1 MTHPLRDLVQ
11 EAFAPLGVLARAT
24 DHFSPRQGQTDMAL
38 AVADVVA
45 HGGSLVVEAGT
56 GVGKT
61 FAYLVPALLSGERV
75 LLSTATKA
83 LQDQLFA
90 RDLPRLVQALNL
102 PVRLALLK
110 GRSSYLCTHRMEMAR
125 RDTQIPDRHTVH
137 LLSRVETWSLSTR
150 TGDLAEL
157 PGLDERSPLI
167 PLITS
172 NRENCLG
179 SQCPKFKTCH
189 VNAARREALGA
200 DVVVI
205 NHHLFFADMAVRETG
220 MAELL
225 PSVRVVI
232 FDEAHQLNEVGV
244 NFLGHQLGTAQL
256 LDVTRDMLAT
266 GLQLARGLADWQGVC
281 SGLERAARELRLM
294 GGKRH
299 SAAKLRWTEEAPEGI
314 HHGAWEQSLQ
324 DVGAACVQALQALDT
339 VSEIAPDFMRL
350 HDRVAEV
357 AKRVDAFLNPCA
369 PDAVRWVDISAS
381 QMRLMEA
388 PLDIAE
394 TVRERLMKQSSAM
407 VADETDQEPPPWLD
421 EPLFDQRA
429 AAEDESGDSAFD
441 AQDHDTEA
449 SPFDSAFPVR
459 PVEDTRPR
467 AWVFTSAT
475 LGDDPRL
482 RWFTEPCGL
491 ESATVLRVSSPFDYP
506 AQASLYVP
514 RDIVRPNDPAHSA
527 QVAAIASEA
536 VRRLGGRT
544 LVLTTT
550 LRALRAIGEVMKQ
563 QLEGSGIEVL
573 VQGEWPKRHLMERF
587 REGAKAG
594 EGGCVLVASAT
605 FWEGF
610 DVPGDA
616 LQLVII
622 DKLPFPPPNDPL
634 VEARSKRLEA
644 QGRSPFNDYFV
655 PEAVVALK
663 QGAGRLIR
671 TESDQG
677 VLVLCDNRLVTTGY
691 GRRLI
696 AALPP
701 MHQLQ
706 TADALAQSLDA
717 LSQDFISRTSTR
729 TF

>member
-1 MTHPLRDLVQ
+1 MVQ

-24 DHFSPRQGQTDMAL
+24 EQFQPRDGQTEMAL
-38 AVADVVA
+38 AVADVVS

-125 RDTQIPDRHTVH
+125 RDTTRPDRHTAH
-137 LLSRVETWSLSTR
+137 LWSRVETWSLSTR

-232 FDEAHQLNEVGV
+232 FDEAHQLNETGV

-256 LDVTRDMLAT
+256 LDVTRDILAT

-281 SGLERAARELRLM
+281 SGLERAARELRLI
-294 GGKRH
+294 GGKRPG
-299 SAAKLRWTEEAPEGI
+299 AVKLRWTGDAPEGI
-314 HHGAWEQSLQ
+314 HPGAWAQSLQ

-350 HDRVAEV
+350 HDRVAEI

-369 PDAVRWVDISAS
+369 PDAVRWMDVSAS

-388 PLDIAE
+388 PLDIAQ
-394 TVRERLMKQSSAM
+394 TVRDRLMSQDGATPADDLLAEEAPWQDDEEAFNALEPN
-407 VADETDQEPPPWLD
+407 VAHPP
-421 EPLFDQRA
+421 
-429 AAEDESGDSAFD
+429 
-441 AQDHDTEA
+441 
-449 SPFDSAFPVR
+449 
-459 PVEDTRPR
+459 EDTRPR
-467 AWVFTSAT
+467 SWIFTSAT

-491 ESATVLRVSSPFDYP
+491 ESAQVLRVGSPFDYP
-506 AQASLYVP
+506 SQASLYVP

-527 QVAAIASEA
+527 QVAALAADA

-550 LRALRAIGEVMKQ
+550 LRALRAIGDAMKQ

-587 REGAKAG
+587 REGAKPG

-616 LQLVII
+616 LQLVVI

-671 TESDQG
+671 RETDQG

-701 MHQLQ
+701 MRQLNSAQ
-706 TADALAQSLDA
+706 ELAQAIEVLHQDA
-717 LSQDFISRTSTR
+717 ITKTSTT

>member
-1 MTHPLRDLVQ
+1 MNHPLRDMVQ
-11 EAFAPLGVLARAT
+11 EAFAPLGVLDRAT
-24 DHFSPRQGQTDMAL
+24 DQFTPRDGQTEMAL

-83 LQDQLFA
+83 LQDQLFS

-102 PVRLALLK
+102 PIRLALLK

-125 RDTQIPDRHTVH
+125 RDTSIPDRHTLH

-150 TGDLAEL
+150 TGDLAEM

-179 SQCPKFKTCH
+179 SQCPKFKMCH
-189 VNAARREALGA
+189 VNSARREALGA

-232 FDEAHQLNEVGV
+232 FDEAHQLNETGV
-244 NFLGHQLGTAQL
+244 NFLGHQLSTSQL
-256 LDVTRDMLAT
+256 LDLTRDILAT
-266 GLQLARGLADWQGVC
+266 GLQLARGLSDWQGVC
-281 SGLERAARELRLM
+281 STLERATRELRLV
-294 GGKRH
+294 GGKRTG
-299 SAAKLRWTEEAPEGI
+299 SVKLRWTEEAPEGI
-314 HHGAWEQSLQ
+314 HPGVWEQSLQ
-324 DVGAACVQALQALDT
+324 DVGSACVQALQALDT

-350 HDRVAEV
+350 HDRVAET

-369 PDAVRWVDISAS
+369 PDGVRWVDVSAS

-388 PLDIAE
+388 PLDIAQ
-394 TVRERLMKQSSAM
+394 TVRERLMKQTPQIE
-407 VADETDQEPPPWLD
+407 VAEVPEEPLPWQD
-421 EPLFDQRA
+421 EPT
-429 AAEDESGDSAFD
+429 SAD
-441 AQDHDTEA
+441 VDD
-449 SPFDSAFPVR
+449 SPFDHAFPMR
-459 PVEDTRPR
+459 AAEDTRPR

-475 LGDDPRL
+475 LGDDPHL

-506 AQASLYVP
+506 GQASLYVP

-527 QVAAIASEA
+527 QVAVLASDA

-550 LRALRAIGEVMKQ
+550 LRALRAIGDVMKQ
-563 QLEGSGIEVL
+563 RLEGSDIEVL
-573 VQGEWPKRHLMERF
+573 VQGEWPKRHLMTRF
-587 REGAKAG
+587 REGAKTG

-644 QGRSPFNDYFV
+644 QGRSAFNEYFV

-677 VLVLCDNRLVTTGY
+677 ALILCDNRLVTTGY
-691 GRRLI
+691 GRRLL
-696 AALPP
+696 ASLPP
-701 MHQLQ
+701 MRQLQ
-706 TADALAQSLDA
+706 TQEELTQALDH
-717 LSQDFISRTSTR
+717 LSQEALTKAST
-729 TF
+729 TAF

>member
-83 LQDQLFA
+83 LQDQLYA
-90 RDLPRLVQALNL
+90 RDLPHLVKALNL

-299 SAAKLRWTEEAPEGI
+299 SAVKLRWTEQAPDEM
-314 HHGAWEQSLQ
+314 HAGAWEQSLQ

-339 VSEIAPDFMRL
+339 VSEIAPDFIRL

-407 VADETDQEPPPWLD
+407 AADEADQEPPPWLD
-421 EPLFDQRA
+421 EPLFGQTVA
-429 AAEDESGDSAFD
+429 AHDETGDMAFD

-449 SPFDSAFPVR
+449 SPFDSAYPMR

-514 RDIVRPNDPAHSA
+514 RDIVRPNDPAHST
-527 QVAAIASEA
+527 QVAAIASDA

-550 LRALRAIGEVMKQ
+550 LRALRAIGDVMKQ
-563 QLEGSGIEVL
+563 RLEGSGIDVL

-587 REGAKAG
+587 REGTKVG
-594 EGGCVLVASAT
+594 ECGCVLVASAT

-644 QGRSPFNDYFV
+644 QGRNSFNDYFV

-701 MHQLQ
+701 MRQLQ
-706 TADALAQSLDA
+706 TAEALAQSLDT
-717 LSQDFISRTSTR
+717 LSQDFISRASTT